1 MNFIAGL
8 VIGFFVGFLAFA
20 LASSAKTGDILAG
33 LREPT
38 WKSYQPRPL
47 PRGAKP
53 SPPKG
58 GTEAKKKAAPRKRYQ
73 RPRVV

>member
-20 LASSAKTGDILAG
+20 LTSSAKTGDILAG

-38 WKSYQPRPL
+38 WKSYRPL
-47 PRGAKP
+47 PRGVKP

-58 GTEAKKKAAPRKRYQ
+58 GTGAKKKAAPRKRYQ
-73 RPRVV
+73 RPRDV